1 MVQDLSTVRIGSPKV
16 GGYAATA
23 PMSAER
29 PTKAPDPLT
38 GYTKL
43 GYINDDGVSI
53 KTDFGTEKIKDW
65 NLDTVAVIQKNSE
78 ASIEVTFIST
88 DVETCKALFGD
99 DAVSVSNNRVTGISI
114 DGRIMPHQRWAF
126 LLSDGQGE
134 GILDI
139 GDGQVTGVD
148 GLEFKKDQ
156 AIGFKTTIELF
167 KDEKG
172 NFLTWHMAAPAKPS
186 GTPDPDHE
194 SPSGDNH

>member
-1 MVQDLSTVRIGSPKV
+1 MVQDLSTVRIGSPKAV

-23 PMSAER
+23 PMDTKR

-43 GYINDDGVSI
+43 GYISDDGVSI
-53 KTDFGTEKIKDW
+53 KTDFGTDKIKDW
-65 NLDTVAVIQKNSE
+65 NLDTVAVVQKNSE

-88 DVETCKALFGD
+88 DPETCRALFGD
-99 DAVSVSNNRVTGISI
+99 DGQVTISNGHVINISI
-114 DGRIMPHQRWAF
+114 DGHIMPHRRWAF

-156 AIGFKTTIELF
+156 VVGFKTTIELF

-172 NFLTWHMAAPAKPS
+172 NFLNWLMVPPVAP
-186 GTPDPDHE
+186 
-194 SPSGDNH
+194 SPSGSGS